1 MAIVVSVR
9 PLLQH
14 RSQRDPTVDCA
25 PSTRPH
31 GSARSGHCSLECMH
45 NPASSVPRTALCSA
59 DPNLNRTHART
70 HARTH
75 TLSTRASTCM
85 PKPATSRVP
94 PPPPSTSPLCF
105 PCAMPESPAGESKPA
120 LCTSIGTVREPDVRV
135 RRTYVR
141 SGYAAWESQGR
152 RHRGGGAPRVACG
165 SGQLPLSTARRVA
178 LASPRR
184 TPAAFPP
191 PPNASESQPKSQA
204 RRAQQPSILLMR
216 HCEMMIASAS
226 KTKYSMK

>member
-1 MAIVVSVR
+1 VLR
-9 PLLQH
+9 
-14 RSQRDPTVDCA
+14 RSEPQ
-25 PSTRPH
+25 PH
-31 GSARSGHCSLECMH
+31 
-45 NPASSVPRTALCSA
+45 P
-59 DPNLNRTHART
+59 RT

-75 TLSTRASTCM
+75 THPVHTSIPVHAETRNLHS
-85 PKPATSRVP
+85 PP

>member
-1 MAIVVSVR
+1 MSPNRCAMGISAPPTTRAIARKAHTNAGDAMAIVVSVR

-85 PKPATSRVP
+85 PKPATSFVP
-94 PPPPSTSPLCF
+94 PPPLPPPHRF
-105 PCAMPESPAGESKPA
+105 AF
-120 LCTSIGTVREPDVRV
+120 RV
-135 RRTYVR
+135 RCRSRQQAKANPPSAHR
-141 SGYAAWESQGR
+141 SGLSGNPTCVSGEHTCEAGTRPGR
-152 RHRGGGAPRVACG
+152 AREGGTGEAG
-165 SGQLPLSTARRVA
+165 HQ
-178 LASPRR
+178 
-184 TPAAFPP
+184 
-191 PPNASESQPKSQA
+191 E
-204 RRAQQPSILLMR
+204 
-216 HCEMMIASAS
+216 
-226 KTKYSMK
+226 